1 MGADSGYEIPR
12 LWQNGRT
19 EHDTLRTDRMMPR
32 PVWRRHM
39 QRVIQN
45 VNPMPPPTDEEKH
58 DAILVLEDPDNEMVS
73 GLWLEAHRIVDESS
87 P

>member
-1 MGADSGYEIPR
+1 MGAESGYEIPR
-12 LWQNGRT
+12 LWQNGHT
-19 EHDTLRTDRMMPR
+19 EHDTPRTNRMVAR

-39 QRVIQN
+39 QRVVQN
-45 VNPMPPPTDEEKH
+45 VNPMPPPTDEERY
-58 DAILVLEDPDNEMVS
+58 DAIRVLEDLGNEMVP